1 MGVFSGEKGRFPL
14 CVGIVSDT
22 HGTLDER
29 VWRLLADCDLIVHA
43 GDIGAQAVLERLE
56 SCAPVV
62 AVAGNN
68 DVPGKWIGA
77 AGRLAVLAESAMVE
91 LPGGTL
97 AVIHGHR
104 HGPPARRHARLREA
118 FPQARLVVYGHSH
131 RLVTDTGTRP
141 WVANPGAAGTRRT
154 GAGPSALLLHVTAA
168 GWRLAPHRFALPA
181 VAAAC

>member
-1 MGVFSGEKGRFPL
+1 MGFAPREKGRFPL

-43 GDIGAQAVLERLE
+43 GDIGAGAILERLE
-56 SCAPVV
+56 SRAPVV

-68 DVPGKWIGA
+68 DVPGKWNGDHK
-77 AGRLAVLAESAMVE
+77 RLAALTAAARVD

-97 AVIHGHR
+97 AVVHGHR
-104 HGPPARRHARLREA
+104 HGPPARRHARLRGT
-118 FPQARLVVYGHSH
+118 FPQARLVAYGHSH
-131 RLVTDTGTRP
+131 RLVMDTGATP
-141 WVANPGAAGTRRT
+141 WVVNPGAAGTRRT
-154 GAGPSALLLHVTAA
+154 GGGPSALLLHVTAG
-168 GWRLAPHRFALPA
+168 GWRLVPHRFDLPA